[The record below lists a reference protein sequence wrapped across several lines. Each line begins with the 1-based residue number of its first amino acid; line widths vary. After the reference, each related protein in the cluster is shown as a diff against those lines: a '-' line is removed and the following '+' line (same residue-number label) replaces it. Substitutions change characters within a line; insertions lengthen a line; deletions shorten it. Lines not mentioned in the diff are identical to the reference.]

1 MIDTPTILN
10 TCYET
15 TKDLR
20 TIAAYSHLIPVLLSF
35 ALALFVF
42 FKAKFNLFS
51 KIFLVFVCTF
61 SLWLIGDFSIWVSND
76 YHLVYAVWSTLDFIE
91 IIFYIL
97 GLYFVLVFIYE
108 RDVTVWTKIG
118 FLLLALF
125 PFIITITGHSVTGFD
140 QSVCEALNNDYLTNY
155 KLIVEGSILAII
167 LIHIVRVLFKT
178 QKDFD
183 KKADLIVLGSVLV
196 FLITFGSTEYFSS
209 VTGIYEVNLYS
220 LFILPVFLVAIIY
233 AVFELDIFHFN
244 ILGTH
249 YLVAGLVIMIGGQ
262 LFFINNDTD
271 KLLTIL
277 TIIIGIAISII
288 LFRNLKRESDQ
299 RVRIER
305 LSEELEISKR
315 GLEESNKKLETMN
328 DKLKELDKLKTEFLS
343 LATHQ
348 LRSPLTAIKGYA
360 SMVVDGD
367 FGEIGVKAK
376 EAVDR
381 ILQSS
386 NNLTLVIEDF
396 LNVSKIESGGMK
408 YVKENFDLSEMVSGM
423 AKDLSITA
431 GKKGLALS
439 YTQDTGNHH
448 IYGDKEKLRQV
459 VLNFV
464 DNSIKY
470 TEKGSIVV
478 SLTNTNGKV
487 RIAIKDTGMGV
498 TPEEKAQL
506 FQKFSRADG
515 AKLNAGGSG
524 LGLYLA
530 KEIIV
535 AHNGNVGIES
545 EGAGK
550 GSTFFVELAAVQ
562 PTT

>member
-1 MIDTPTILN
+1 
-10 TCYET
+10 
-15 TKDLR
+15 
-20 TIAAYSHLIPVLLSF
+20 
-35 ALALFVF
+35 
-42 FKAKFNLFS
+42 
-51 KIFLVFVCTF
+51 
-61 SLWLIGDFSIWVSND
+61 
-76 YHLVYAVWSTLDFIE
+76 
-91 IIFYIL
+91 
-97 GLYFVLVFIYE
+97 
-108 RDVTVWTKIG
+108 
-118 FLLLALF
+118 
-125 PFIITITGHSVTGFD
+125 
-140 QSVCEALNNDYLTNY
+140 
-155 KLIVEGSILAII
+155 
-167 LIHIVRVLFKT
+167 
-178 QKDFD
+178 
-183 KKADLIVLGSVLV
+183 
-196 FLITFGSTEYFSS
+196 
-209 VTGIYEVNLYS
+209 
-220 LFILPVFLVAIIY
+220 
-233 AVFELDIFHFN
+233 
-244 ILGTH
+244 
-249 YLVAGLVIMIGGQ
+249 
-262 LFFINNDTD
+262 
-271 KLLTIL
+271 
-277 TIIIGIAISII
+277 
-288 LFRNLKRESDQ
+288 
-299 RVRIER
+299 
-305 LSEELEISKR
+305 
-315 GLEESNKKLETMN
+315 MN